1 MRCPDL
7 KKLYNTE
14 LSISRVRT
22 EPALRCV
29 VEDVVDCSAT
39 ILAGGNAKN

>member
-14 LSISRVRT
+14 LSISRART
-22 EPALRCV
+22 GAAVRCV
-29 VEDVVDCSAT
+29 VEDVADCSAT

>member
-1 MRCPDL
+1 MMRCPDL

-14 LSISRVRT
+14 LSIAEP

-29 VEDVVDCSAT
+29 VEDVADCSAT